1 MIEQKFKSQL
11 DIIWNSLAR
20 GLVYLKISANAIT
33 WAGLIA
39 MAVLCLSYP
48 LWKVPA
54 LFGFLCLL
62 IYSFDALDGAVARM
76 SCATTKTGGYMDAI
90 FDRYQEV
97 MVFAAFGF
105 AHDLLLSCYA
115 AATSSLL
122 VSYSKARVAVERSIN
137 NSGWPDLMER
147 MERVLLFCLGLILTV
162 FIPSGSDWTK
172 LYLNSL
178 IWILAT
184 LNFFTAIQRFSRGK
198 SF

>member
-97 MVFAAFGF
+97 MVLLFGF
-105 AHDLLLSCYA
+105 AHDLLLSCY
-115 AATSSLL
+115 SSNII
-122 VSYSKARVAVERSIN
+122 A
-137 NSGWPDLMER
+137 
-147 MERVLLFCLGLILTV
+147 
-162 FIPSGSDWTK
+162 
-172 LYLNSL
+172 
-178 IWILAT
+178 
-184 LNFFTAIQRFSRGK
+184 FSELQ
-198 SF
+198 